1 MKRALPAAQR
11 DLQEEESMDNSYSA
25 IMSRKN
31 DILKT
36 ATGIDYKKFEI
47 SPIAFNYEGLMAS
60 PRYSLKDA
68 QRILGETGV
77 GNTPL
82 VELKNITELVRSISP
97 PGKGGR
103 IFVKDEAANPS
114 GSFKD
119 RRAGLSIY
127 HAVQLGYKGVVAA
140 SSGNYGAAVASQAAK
155 RGLKAVILQEVYD
168 SRKIGQ
174 PEILEKTRACE
185 AYGAE
190 VWQLTVGPELFYI
203 MLRVLEETGFFSASL
218 YVPTSIL
225 GIETLGY
232 ELAQQVLQQEGR
244 YPDMVV
250 ITHAGGGN
258 ITGTARGLKKAGS
271 HRTVIVGVSVD
282 LRGLHMASDFDF
294 NRKSFTT
301 GHTGFGIPF
310 LTLPDRT
317 DVPRNCARG
326 LRYLDRYVLISQGEV
341 FYTTE
346 LLAKLEGM
354 ERGPAGN
361 TSLAGAIALARELD
375 REQIL
380 VVQETE
386 YTSAGKLPSSQLT
399 FARENG
405 IDVRRGN
412 PKENIPGKAIVIPE
426 RVDQVEVGDFDIARV
441 RYSYLENAL
450 RLAKGYSPTD
460 EDIQFLAEDSRSSID
475 SVRETMKALN
485 TEKGRS

>member
-1 MKRALPAAQR
+1 MK
-11 DLQEEESMDNSYSA
+11 DLGREMDTSYA
-25 IMSRKN
+25 TVMSRKN
-31 DILKT
+31 EILKRG
-36 ATGIDYKKFEI
+36 TGIDYQEYET
-47 SPIAFNYEGLMAS
+47 SRIAFNYEGLMAS
-60 PRYSLKDA
+60 PQYSLVDV
-68 QRILGETGV
+68 QRILLETGV

-82 VELKNITELVRSISP
+82 VELKNLTELVRSVSP
-97 PGKGGR
+97 PGKGCR
-103 IFVKDEAANPS
+103 IFIKDEAANPS

-119 RRAGLSIY
+119 RRAGLSIH
-127 HAVQLGYKGVVAA
+127 HAAKLGYKGVVAA

-155 RGLKAVILQEVYD
+155 HGLKAIILQEVYD
-168 SRKIGQ
+168 SRKVGQ

-232 ELAQQVLQQEGR
+232 ELAQQALQQEGR
-244 YPDMVV
+244 FPDMVV

-258 ITGTARGLKKAGS
+258 ISGTARGLKKAGC
-271 HRTVIVGVSVD
+271 HHTVVVGVSVD

-361 TSLAGAIALARELD
+361 TSLAGAIALAREMD

-399 FARENG
+399 FAKENR
-405 IDVRRGN
+405 IEVRRGN
-412 PKENIPGKAIVIPE
+412 PKENIPGKTIVIPE
-426 RVDQVEVGDFDIARV
+426 SVGQVEVEDFDIAKI
-441 RYSYLENAL
+441 RYSYIENAL
-450 RLAKGYSPTD
+450 KKANDYTPTE
-460 EDIQFLAEDSRSSID
+460 EDIQFLAEDSKSTIPY
-475 SVRETMKALN
+475 VRETIRALN
-485 TEKGRS
+485 GKK

>member
-1 MKRALPAAQR
+1 
-11 DLQEEESMDNSYSA
+11 MDTSYA
-25 IMSRKN
+25 TVMSRKN
-31 DILKT
+31 EILRRG
-36 ATGIDYKKFEI
+36 TGIDYQEFEI
-47 SPIAFNYEGLMAS
+47 SRIAFNYEGLMAS
-60 PRYSLKDA
+60 PKYSLMDA
-68 QRILGETGV
+68 QRILKETGV

-82 VELKNITELVRSISP
+82 VELKNLTEMVRSISP
-97 PGKGGR
+97 SGKGCR
-103 IFVKDEAANPS
+103 IFIKDEAANPS

-119 RRAGLSIY
+119 RRAGLSIH
-127 HAVQLGYKGVVAA
+127 HAARLGYKGVVAA

-155 RGLKAVILQEVYD
+155 RGLKCIILQEVYD
-168 SRKIGQ
+168 SRKVGQ

-232 ELAQQVLQQEGR
+232 ELAQQALQQEGR
-244 YPDMVV
+244 FPDMVV

-258 ITGTARGLKKAGS
+258 ITGTARGLKKAGC
-271 HRTVIVGVSVD
+271 HHAVVVGVSVD

-310 LTLPDRT
+310 LTWPDRT

-326 LRYLDRYVLISQGEV
+326 LRYLDRYVLVTQGDV
-341 FYTTE
+341 FYSTE

-361 TSLAGAIALARELD
+361 TSLTGAIALSRELD
-375 REQIL
+375 RDQIL

-386 YTSAGKLPSSQLT
+386 YTAAGKLPSSQLT
-399 FARENG
+399 FAKENG
-405 IDVRRGN
+405 IEVRRGN
-412 PKENIPGKAIVIPE
+412 PRENIPGKAIVIPE
-426 RVDQVEVGDFDIARV
+426 KLDQIEVEDFDMEKIRS
-441 RYSYLENAL
+441 SYIENA
-450 RLAKGYSPTD
+450 AKKAKDYSPTE
-460 EDIQFLAEDSRSSID
+460 EDIKFLAEDSKSSIAY
-475 SVRETMKALN
+475 VRETVNAMNGK
-485 TEKGRS
+485 KRI

>member
-1 MKRALPAAQR
+1 
-11 DLQEEESMDNSYSA
+11 MDVSYSGV
-25 IMSRKN
+25 MSRKKE
-31 DILKT
+31 ILMKS
-36 ATGIDYKKFEI
+36 TGIDYEEFEI
-47 SPIAFNYEGLMAS
+47 SPIAFDYEGLMKS
-60 PRYSLKDA
+60 CGYTLEEV
-68 QRILGETGV
+68 QEILQETGV
-77 GNTPL
+77 GHTPL
-82 VELKNITELVRSISP
+82 VELRNLTELVRSISP

-119 RRAGLSIY
+119 RRTALSVY
-127 HAVQLGYKGVVAA
+127 HAEKLGYKGVVTA

-155 RGLKAVILQEVYD
+155 RGLKAIILQEVYD
-168 SRKIGQ
+168 SRKVGQ

-218 YVPTSIL
+218 YIPTGIM

-232 ELAQQVLQQEGR
+232 ELAQQVLEKEGR
-244 YPDMVV
+244 FPDMVV
-250 ITHAGGGN
+250 VTHAGGGN
-258 ITGTARGLKKAGS
+258 VTGTARGLEKAGAED
-271 HRTVIVGVSVD
+271 TVVVGVSVD
-282 LRGLHMASDFDF
+282 LRGLHMASDTDF

-310 LTLPDRT
+310 LTWPDRT

-361 TSLAGAIALARELD
+361 TSMAGALALARELD

-386 YTSAGKLPSSQLT
+386 YTAAGKLPSSQLT
-399 FARENG
+399 FAKENG
-405 IDVRRGN
+405 IEVKRGN
-412 PKENIPGKAIVIPE
+412 PRQSVPGKSIVIPE
-426 RVDQVEVGDFDIARV
+426 RAEQIEVEDFDMGKIRQ
-441 RYSYLENAL
+441 SYIENAL
-450 RLAKGYSPTD
+450 KMTEGYLPTQ
-460 EDIQFLAEDSRSSID
+460 EDIAFLAQDSKSSFD
-475 SVRETMKALN
+475 YVRETVK
-485 TEKGRS
+485 S

>member
-1 MKRALPAAQR
+1 
-11 DLQEEESMDNSYSA
+11 MDTSYTTV
-25 IMSRKN
+25 MSRKN
-31 DILKT
+31 EILKRG
-36 ATGIDYKKFEI
+36 TGIDYQEYET
-47 SPIAFNYEGLMAS
+47 SRIAFNYEGLMAS
-60 PRYSLKDA
+60 PQYSLTDV
-68 QRILGETGV
+68 QRILKETGV

-82 VELKNITELVRSISP
+82 VELKNLTELVRSVSL
-97 PGKGGR
+97 PGKGCR
-103 IFVKDEAANPS
+103 IFIKDEAANPS

-127 HAVQLGYKGVVAA
+127 HAAKLGYKGIVAA

-155 RGLKAVILQEVYD
+155 RGLKAIILQEVYD
-168 SRKIGQ
+168 SRKVGQ

-232 ELAQQVLQQEGR
+232 ELAQQALQQEGR
-244 YPDMVV
+244 FPDMVV

-258 ITGTARGLKKAGS
+258 ITGTARGLKKAGC
-271 HRTVIVGVSVD
+271 HQAVVVGVSVD

-361 TSLAGAIALARELD
+361 TSLAGAIALAREMD
-375 REQIL
+375 REKIL

-399 FARENG
+399 FAKENG
-405 IDVRRGN
+405 IEVRRGN
-412 PKENIPGKAIVIPE
+412 PKENIPGKTIVIPE
-426 RVDQVEVGDFDIARV
+426 SVGQVEVEDFDIAKIRH
-441 RYSYLENAL
+441 SYIENAL
-450 RLAKGYSPTD
+450 KMAKGYTPTE
-460 EDIQFLAEDSRSSID
+460 EDIQFLAEDSKSTIAY
-475 SVRETMKALN
+475 VRETI
-485 TEKGRS
+485 RH

>member
-1 MKRALPAAQR
+1 
-11 DLQEEESMDNSYSA
+11 MDMSYSG
-25 IMSRKN
+25 IMARKKE
-31 DILKT
+31 ILRR
-36 ATGIDYKKFEI
+36 ATGIDYEKFEI
-47 SPIAFNYEGLMAS
+47 SPIAFDYEGLMNS
-60 PRYSLKDA
+60 CEYSLEDA
-68 QRILGETGV
+68 QRILEETG
-77 GNTPL
+77 GGKTPL
-82 VELKNITELVRSISP
+82 VELKNITKLARSTSP

-103 IFVKDEAANPS
+103 IFIKDEAANPS

-119 RRAGLSIY
+119 RRTALSVY
-127 HAVQLGYKGVVAA
+127 HAKKLGYKGVVTA

-155 RGLKAVILQEVYD
+155 RGLKTIILQEVYD
-168 SRKIGQ
+168 SRKVGQ

-218 YVPTSIL
+218 YIPTGIT

-232 ELAQQVLQQEGR
+232 ELAQQTYEREGR
-244 YPDMVV
+244 FPDMVAV
-250 ITHAGGGN
+250 THAGGGN
-258 ITGTARGLKKAGS
+258 VTGTARGLKKAGS
-271 HRTVIVGVSVD
+271 HDTVVVGVSVD
-282 LRGLHMASDFDF
+282 LRGLHMASDLDF

-310 LTLPDRT
+310 LTWPDRT

-361 TSLAGAIALARELD
+361 TSLAGAISLARELD
-375 REQIL
+375 RDQIL

-386 YTSAGKLPSSQLT
+386 YTAAGKLPSSQLT
-399 FARENG
+399 FAKANG
-405 IDVRRGN
+405 IELRRGN
-412 PKENIPGKAIVIPE
+412 PKENVPGKTIVIPE
-426 RVDQVEVGDFDIARV
+426 SVDQIEVEEFDIEKI
-441 RYSYLENAL
+441 RYSYIEHVM
-450 RLAKGYSPTD
+450 KMTD
-460 EDIQFLAEDSRSSID
+460 GHVPIQEDIVFLAEDSKSSFD
-475 SVRETMKALN
+475 FVRETMKSLN
-485 TEKGRS
+485 VKAASSS

>member
-1 MKRALPAAQR
+1 MDTSYAAV
-11 DLQEEESMDNSYSA
+11 
-25 IMSRKN
+25 MSRKN
-31 DILKT
+31 EILRRG
-36 ATGIDYKKFEI
+36 TGIDYQEYEI
-47 SPIAFNYEGLMAS
+47 SPIAFNYEGLMTS
-60 PRYSLKDA
+60 PQYSLTDV
-68 QRILGETGV
+68 QRILKETGV

-82 VELKNITELVRSISP
+82 VELKNLTELVRSISL
-97 PGKGGR
+97 PGKGCR
-103 IFVKDEAANPS
+103 IFIKDEAANPS

-127 HAVQLGYKGVVAA
+127 HAAKLGYKGVVAA

-155 RGLKAVILQEVYD
+155 HGLKAIILQEVYD
-168 SRKIGQ
+168 SRKVGQ

-203 MLRVLEETGFFSASL
+203 MLRVLEETGYFSASL

-232 ELAQQVLQQEGR
+232 ELAQQALQQEGCF
-244 YPDMVV
+244 PDMVV

-258 ITGTARGLKKAGS
+258 ITGTARGLKKAGC
-271 HRTVIVGVSVD
+271 HQAVVVGVSVD

-361 TSLAGAIALARELD
+361 TSLAGAIALAREMD

-399 FARENG
+399 FAKENG
-405 IDVRRGN
+405 IEVRRGN
-412 PKENIPGKAIVIPE
+412 PKENTPGKTIIIPE
-426 RVDQVEVGDFDIARV
+426 SVGQIEVEDFDIAKIRH
-441 RYSYLENAL
+441 SYLENAL
-450 RLAKGYSPTD
+450 KMARGYTPTE
-460 EDIQFLAEDSRSSID
+460 EDIQFLAEDSKSTIAY
-475 SVRETMKALN
+475 VRETLRALN
-485 TEKGRS
+485 GKK